1 MNYINRHCKIQHR
14 ILSVGG
20 EVLYKNIDGSLD
32 DFLDTGLK
40 ALNISYPKFYK
51 MDRPSKLGFLGAEV
65 LLKGAGLL
73 ERYASDE
80 VAVVMA
86 SAHSSL
92 DTDLRYFESMKTIAS
107 PALFVY
113 TLANIVAGEI
123 CIRHGI
129 KGENAFFVLPEFD
142 AAQLCTYVEMVMAS
156 QKTKACLAGW
166 ADVMGEQHDV
176 FLYLVEKTN
185 TAGLEHTGEQL
196 QKLYQMN
203 YGTVDSRP

>member
-1 MNYINRHCKIQHR
+1 MNYINRHCKIQQR
-14 ILSVGG
+14 TLSAGG
-20 EVLYKNIDGSLD
+20 EVLYKNSEGSLD

-40 ALNISYPKFYK
+40 SLSISYPKFYK

-65 LLKGAGLL
+65 LLRDTILL
-73 ERYASDE
+73 ERYAPQE

-129 KGENAFFVLPEFD
+129 KGENAFFVLPAFD
-142 AAQLCTYVEMVMAS
+142 ASQLYAYVEMVMAS

-185 TAGLEHTGEQL
+185 TAGLDHSVEHL

-203 YGTVDSRP
+203 YGKVDSRP